1 MTAKKLLSAIIAVAM
16 IFGFAITASAEATNA
31 QSYAATPYYLL
42 ATNNYAKLTISG
54 TTASCESGAT
64 GLPSVTKI
72 VVVQTLEKHWA
83 FGLFFGVDG
92 ASWKTTS
99 SSKSLTFQNS
109 KTGLSSG
116 TYRVKSV
123 FTVTTKDGQT
133 ETVTVYS
140 AEKTIS

>member
-92 ASWKTTS
+92 ASWTKTV
-99 SSKSLTFQNS
+99 NS
-109 KTGLSSG
+109 NSATAINKKYNLGSG
-116 TYRVKSV
+116 TYRLKTE
-123 FTVTTKDGQT
+123 FTLYSGTQS
-133 ETVTVYS
+133 ETITAYS
-140 AEKTIS
+140 PEKTIS

>member
-42 ATNNYAKLTISG
+42 ATNNYAKLAISG

-92 ASWKTTS
+92 ASWTKTV
-99 SSKSLTFQNS
+99 NS
-109 KTGLSSG
+109 NSATAINKKYNLGSG
-116 TYRVKSV
+116 TYRLKTEFTLYSGTKS
-123 FTVTTKDGQT
+123 
-133 ETVTVYS
+133 ETITAYS
-140 AEKTIS
+140 PEKTIS

>member
-1 MTAKKLLSAIIAVAM
+1 MTAKKLLSAIIAVEM

-92 ASWKTTS
+92 ASWTKTV
-99 SSKSLTFQNS
+99 NS
-109 KTGLSSG
+109 NSATAINKKYNLGSG
-116 TYRVKSV
+116 TYRLKTEFTLYSGTKS
-123 FTVTTKDGQT
+123 
-133 ETVTVYS
+133 ETITAYS
-140 AEKTIS
+140 PEKTIS

>member
-1 MTAKKLLSAIIAVAM
+1 MKKMLAFFLSALILLTFAVSV
-16 IFGFAITASAEATNA
+16 SAESVTFDIGATNKSS
-31 QSYAATPYYLL
+31 QLF
-42 ATNNYAKLTISG
+42 ISG
-54 TTASCESGAT
+54 TTATCTSKLSDPSGT
-64 GLPSVTKI
+64 VKSVTI
-72 VVVQTLEKHWA
+72 EQTLEKHWA

-99 SSKSLTFQNS
+99 SLKSITFKNTKS
-109 KTGLSSG
+109 GLSSG

>member
-92 ASWKTTS
+92 ASWTKTV
-99 SSKSLTFQNS
+99 NS
-109 KTGLSSG
+109 NSATAINKKYNLGSG
-116 TYRVKSV
+116 TYRLKTEFTLYSGTKS
-123 FTVTTKDGQT
+123 
-133 ETVTVYS
+133 ETITAYS
-140 AEKTIS
+140 PEKTIS